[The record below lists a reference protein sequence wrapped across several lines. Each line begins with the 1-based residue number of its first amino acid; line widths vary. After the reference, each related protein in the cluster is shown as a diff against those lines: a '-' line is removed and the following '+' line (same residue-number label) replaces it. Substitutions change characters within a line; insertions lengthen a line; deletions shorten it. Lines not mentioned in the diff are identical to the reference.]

1 MSRLPLQKQTPD
13 PALDK
18 LLAHCHQRQYPPRCT
33 IIHAGDRPETLYYI
47 IQGSVSV
54 IMEDE
59 LGHEMVLAYL
69 NPGQFFGEMGIFAA
83 QARSAGI
90 LTRTATETAEIHY
103 PKFLELA
110 MEDPQIMFLL
120 ATQLAD
126 RLRETSRKVI
136 DLAFLDVT
144 GRIARTL
151 MELAQQPDAL
161 THPDGMQIRV
171 TRQELARI
179 VGCSREMAGRVL
191 KDLEER
197 GLITARGKTIVVFN
211 AR

>member
-1 MSRLPLQKQTPD
+1 MSRLPVQKQSPD
-13 PALDK
+13 PALEK
-18 LLAHCHQRQYPPRCT
+18 LLAHSHRRQYPARCT

-47 IQGSVSV
+47 VQGSVSV

-69 NPGQFFGEMGIFAA
+69 NPGQFFGEMGIFAS

-90 LTRTATETAEIHY
+90 TTRSATETAEIHY
-103 PKFLELA
+103 AKFLELA

-171 TRQELARI
+171 TRQELAKI